1 MTNKDKYEMTNKD
14 KYELMKLI
22 CKIMVMGEHNS
33 LIRHYFNITNKQDW
47 VKFIDKHLKTLR

>member
-1 MTNKDKYEMTNKD
+1 MTNKD

-33 LIRHYFNITNKQDW
+33 LIRHYFNITNKKDW